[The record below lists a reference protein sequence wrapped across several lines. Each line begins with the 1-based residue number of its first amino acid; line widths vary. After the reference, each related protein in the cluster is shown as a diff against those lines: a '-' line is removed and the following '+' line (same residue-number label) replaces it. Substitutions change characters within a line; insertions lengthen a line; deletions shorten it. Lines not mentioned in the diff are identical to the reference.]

1 MYKRNSILPIYTEDA
16 WNALPD
22 DKKYGELI
30 GLKPK
35 VRVISSIQT
44 PITISSETDNSII
57 LKISKKD
64 CRHLLKVYVTEQGYP
79 HFTGRVDKMLVHPM
93 RNELMKARDLLA
105 KRTPASPQSNKKKYK
120 QMDVPFILT
129 HETTDDEIRGATKTS
144 LLTELK
150 TMYED
155 RNLTESVDWN
165 TITIH
170 ELHDMAVQERDEMK
184 QCFSDDDDVQP
195 STKHNVI
202 TIADDD
208 DDEEID
214 DDDEDMDGS
223 DDGANENDVDAMDM
237 DHEMTNADKF
247 IQSEIEKEKSLV
259 AHSHLLSV
267 MTLPMRIFFRLLI
280 SVLLR

>member
-1 MYKRNSILPIYTEDA
+1 
-16 WNALPD
+16 
-22 DKKYGELI
+22 
-30 GLKPK
+30 
-35 VRVISSIQT
+35 
-44 PITISSETDNSII
+44 
-57 LKISKKD
+57 
-64 CRHLLKVYVTEQGYP
+64 
-79 HFTGRVDKMLVHPM
+79 MLVHPM

-165 TITIH
+165 TITIQ
-170 ELHDMAVQERDEMK
+170 ELHDMAVQDRDEMK

-202 TIADDD
+202 TIADDE

-214 DDDEDMDGS
+214 DDDEDMDVS

-237 DHEMTNADKF
+237 DHEITDADKF
-247 IQSEIEKEKSLV
+247 IQSELKKEKKSG
-259 AHSHLLSV
+259 
-267 MTLPMRIFFRLLI
+267 RIFTFTFSHDTSDEDIFSLTHKRAIKIVRVDVSEAGISLPEDFLSEATVDELHEFLI
-280 SVLLR
+280 SE